1 MYYTA
6 IQYPVSTANLRQM
19 NINFTVYYEN
29 FFSLWLIRVVSI
41 SKHIGLNNSVYSWI
55 VVFIVPINSVMNPF
69 LYSSKEFQNNLKKK
83 FDKKKEDRNKIIYEK
98 ELLERGKSKIFI
110 NFSLNY

>member
-1 MYYTA
+1 
-6 IQYPVSTANLRQM
+6 
-19 NINFTVYYEN
+19 
-29 FFSLWLIRVVSI
+29 
-41 SKHIGLNNSVYSWI
+41 
-55 VVFIVPINSVMNPF
+55 MNPF